1 VRLAWLTLL
10 LWMAP
15 GLAADHAVAL
25 LYHHVDA
32 HTPPSTSVT
41 PKIFAAHLDYL
52 AENGFTVLPLGRV
65 LATLRRG
72 EALPPNTVSITFDD
86 AYKSVFTEAYPL
98 LKAHGWSATLFVSS
112 EAVDRK
118 FGEFMNW
125 EQVRRLVADGFEIG
139 NHSDSHAHL
148 VRRVDGE
155 DEAAWR
161 RRVEADIERAQ
172 QRIGVET
179 GSEPRLFAYPY
190 GEYSPALEQVVDGL
204 GFIGIAQRSGAI
216 GTGSDFLALPR
227 FPMSTGYAD
236 MQRFATAVNARP
248 LPVVTARATG
258 EHAVDGRLDGL
269 RLEIA
274 PGAYRASQLACY
286 SSSGERLPLKISGGQ
301 PLRLSITLQADQ
313 APGRNKVNC
322 TAPAT
327 DKSGA
332 WLWYS
337 YLWLVKNP
345 DGSWYRE

>member
-1 VRLAWLTLL
+1 MRLAWLALL

-41 PKIFAAHLDYL
+41 PKTFATHLEYL
-52 AENGFTVLPLGRV
+52 ADNGYTVLPLGRV
-65 LATLRRG
+65 LDTLRRG

-98 LKAHGWSATLFVSS
+98 LKAHGWSATLFLSS
-112 EAVDRK
+112 EPVDRR
-118 FGEFMNW
+118 FGEFMSW

-139 NHSDSHAHL
+139 NHSDTHAHL
-148 VRRVDGE
+148 VRRAEGE
-155 DEAAWR
+155 DETAWR
-161 RRVEADIERAQ
+161 HRVEADIERAQ
-172 QRIGVET
+172 RRISAEIGQ
-179 GSEPRLFAYPY
+179 EPRLFAYPY
-190 GEYSPALEQVVDGL
+190 GEYSPALKKIVGGL

-216 GTGSDFLALPR
+216 GANSDFLALPR

-236 MQRFATAVNARP
+236 LQRFATAVNARP
-248 LPVVTARATG
+248 LPVVSARAAG
-258 EHAVDGRLDGL
+258 EHPVDGRLDSL
-269 RLEIA
+269 QLEIA

-286 SSSGERLPLKISGGQ
+286 SAAGERLPLKIDSEQ
-301 PLRLSITLQADQ
+301 PLKLRVTLQAGQQ
-313 APGRNKVNC
+313 AGRNKINC
-322 TAPAT
+322 TAPAVNE
-327 DKSGA
+327 SGA
-332 WLWYS
+332 WFWYS